1 MKEAQ
6 GGENRKESEPADKPL
21 KTARE
26 LEISLPAILF
36 FKAYISDS
44 VVKDTAEITENT
56 ENTENCIT

>member
-26 LEISLPAILF
+26 LEISLLAILF
-36 FKAYISDS
+36 LRHTS
-44 VVKDTAEITENT
+44 VIQLSKKQQK
-56 ENTENCIT
+56 